1 MWIAQSRG
9 QAEVAVIAVIIV
21 GRVKEAHL
29 VIAHHP
35 VSKGRKLK

>member
-1 MWIAQSRG
+1 MLIAQSKG
-9 QAEVAVIAVIIV
+9 QAEVAALVIIV
-21 GRVKEAHL
+21 VRVKEAHL